1 LTFEGTNEDEDED
14 EDEDEIIDL
23 AELPLSEIEPSLGI
37 FTR

>member
-14 EDEDEIIDL
+14 EDEDEIDL

>member
-23 AELPLSEIEPSLGI
+23 AELPLSEIEPSFGNI
-37 FTR
+37 HP